1 MSRHPR
7 VLSIVRGADAGAARP
22 VDPALDATSFA
33 VADDIDLTVVLK
45 DRGVELGLDG
55 VCCEGATLSGLA
67 VPAAEPGL
75 DLRGLIASG
84 VRVHAVR
91 EDLMVRGIEPAALL
105 AGIEPLAQDELAALI
120 LAHDVTLTTSC

>member
-1 MSRHPR
+1 MTRHPR
-7 VLSIVRGADAGAARP
+7 VLSIVRGADVGAARP

-33 VADDIDLTVVLK
+33 IADEIDLTVVLK

-55 VCCEGATLSGLA
+55 VCCDQGTLSGLA
-67 VPAAEPGL
+67 VPAAEPGV

-91 EDLMVRGIEPAALL
+91 EDLEARGIEPSALV
-105 AGIEPLAQDELAALI
+105 AGIEPLAEVELAALI
-120 LAHDVTLTTSC
+120 VAHDVTLTTSC

>member
-1 MSRHPR
+1 MTRHPR

-33 VADDIDLTVVLK
+33 IADEIDLTVVLK
-45 DRGVELGLDG
+45 DRGVELGIDR
-55 VCCEGATLSGLA
+55 VCCEGTTLSGLA

-91 EDLMVRGIEPAALL
+91 EDLAARGIEPTALV
-105 AGIEPLAQDELAALI
+105 AGIEPVAEAKLAALI

>member
-1 MSRHPR
+1 MTRHPR

-33 VADDIDLTVVLK
+33 IADEIDLTVVLK
-45 DRGVELGLDG
+45 DRGVELGVDR
-55 VCCEGATLSGLA
+55 VCCDRATLSGLA
-67 VPAAEPGL
+67 VPAAEPGV

-91 EDLMVRGIEPAALL
+91 EDLDARGIEPAALV
-105 AGIEPLAQDELAALI
+105 AGIEPLAEAELAALI
-120 LAHDVTLTTSC
+120 VAHDVTLTTSC